1 LKFDLNA
8 PLFTPTFIP
17 QAPQG
22 KKKNN
27 KKKSNNNSNNNS
39 GEPKGDKQ
47 TDVGLKE
54 ESLRTGKKTD
64 NSNN

>member
-1 LKFDLNA
+1 MKFDLNA

-17 QAPQG
+17 QAPP

-39 GEPKGDKQ
+39 GEPKGVQQ
-47 TDVGLKE
+47 TDVGQKD
-54 ESLRTGKKTD
+54 ESLKTGKKTD
-64 NSNN
+64 NANS